1 MIKKELS
8 TQWRM
13 RRATEE
19 EWYHAEIP
27 GTVYTDLLRNGGM
40 QDPFWKDNE
49 DAACALMNEDYE
61 YECRF
66 APEGELLSSRK
77 KILQFEGLDTLAAVY
92 LNGSLLGETCNMHRT
107 WEYEITDLLREKE
120 NILRVVFHSPL
131 KFIARAYKK
140 YGNIGNEDTYEGFMH
155 LRKAHY
161 MFGWD
166 WGAHLPDAGIFRKV
180 YILGIQ
186 EGRIDGVYIRQKHEE
201 GKVTLYFEAEASQ
214 GEILERRWTAA
225 VSSPQGERYSTE
237 LGNDGRGEL
246 IIENPRLWWPN
257 GLGEQPLYEAEV
269 VLESGGEICDVWKK
283 KIGLRTMTV
292 RREKDQWGES
302 FAHEVNGVCFFAM
315 GADYI
320 PEDHLLGRRSK
331 ERTRKLLEDCRLANF
346 NTIRVWG
353 GGFYPDDWFFDLC
366 DELGLVVWQDF
377 MFACSVYELTEE
389 FEANIRQEFIDNIK
403 RIRHH
408 ACLGLWCG
416 NNEMEMFV
424 EERCWVTKYSEVRD
438 YLFMYERILP
448 EILKKYDPETFYWPA
463 SPSSGGSFDHPNDPD
478 RGDVHYWKVWHG
490 NRPFA
495 EYRKHFFRYLS
506 EFGFQAFP
514 AKKTIQSFTDDPADW
529 NIFSYI
535 MEKHQRNY
543 GANGKIMSYMQQAY
557 RYPTDFETLI
567 YASQL
572 LQADGIRYGVE
583 HFRRNR
589 GRCMGAVYWQLN
601 DCWPVIS
608 WSSIDY
614 WGRWKALHYYARR
627 FFAPVLVSCEEES
640 WMTQEANMNRQHFEF
655 EKSIRF
661 NASNETRQDK
671 EILLKWQIRDQKAKV
686 LRSEEAYIEVPAL
699 SSRWLDKVLLPE
711 IDVFTEYV
719 SYQAYDGGKEIA
731 EGTVIFSY
739 PKYFRYQDPELSVEL
754 QYPWLI
760 VRAKAYA
767 KSVEIQNEDQDMVLS
782 DNYFDMNGGEK
793 RVQILRGKPEGLKIR
808 SVYDIR

>member
-1 MIKKELS
+1 
-8 TQWRM
+8 
-13 RRATEE
+13 
-19 EWYHAEIP
+19 
-27 GTVYTDLLRNGGM
+27 
-40 QDPFWKDNE
+40 
-49 DAACALMNEDYE
+49 
-61 YECRF
+61 
-66 APEGELLSSRK
+66 
-77 KILQFEGLDTLAAVY
+77 
-92 LNGSLLGETCNMHRT
+92 
-107 WEYEITDLLREKE
+107 
-120 NILRVVFHSPL
+120 
-131 KFIARAYKK
+131 
-140 YGNIGNEDTYEGFMH
+140 
-155 LRKAHY
+155 
-161 MFGWD
+161 
-166 WGAHLPDAGIFRKV
+166 
-180 YILGIQ
+180 
-186 EGRIDGVYIRQKHEE
+186 
-201 GKVTLYFEAEASQ
+201 
-214 GEILERRWTAA
+214 
-225 VSSPQGERYSTE
+225 
-237 LGNDGRGEL
+237 
-246 IIENPRLWWPN
+246 
-257 GLGEQPLYEAEV
+257 
-269 VLESGGEICDVWKK
+269 
-283 KIGLRTMTV
+283 
-292 RREKDQWGES
+292 
-302 FAHEVNGVCFFAM
+302 
-315 GADYI
+315 
-320 PEDHLLGRRSK
+320 
-331 ERTRKLLEDCRLANF
+331 
-346 NTIRVWG
+346 
-353 GGFYPDDWFFDLC
+353 
-366 DELGLVVWQDF
+366 
-377 MFACSVYELTEE
+377 
-389 FEANIRQEFIDNIK
+389 
-403 RIRHH
+403 
-408 ACLGLWCG
+408 
-416 NNEMEMFV
+416 ME
-424 EERCWVTKYSEVRD
+424 
-438 YLFMYERILP
+438 P
-448 EILKKYDPETFYWPA
+448 
-463 SPSSGGSFDHPNDPD
+463 
-478 RGDVHYWKVWHG
+478 
-490 NRPFA
+490 
-495 EYRKHFFRYLS
+495 
-506 EFGFQAFP
+506 
-514 AKKTIQSFTDDPADW
+514 IQSFTDDPADW

-686 LRSEEAYIEVPAL
+686 LRSEEAYIKVPAL
-699 SSRWLDKVLLPE
+699 SSRWMDKVLLPE

-719 SYQAYDGGKEIA
+719 SYQAYDGDKEIA

-739 PKYFRYQDPELSVEL
+739 PKYFRYQDPELSVEV

>member
-1 MIKKELS
+1 
-8 TQWRM
+8 M
-13 RRATEE
+13 RRVTEE
-19 EWYHAEIP
+19 EWHHAEVP
-27 GTVYTDLLRNGGM
+27 GTVYTDLLRNGEI

-66 APEGELLSSRK
+66 APEGKLLSNRK
-77 KILQFEGLDTLAAVY
+77 KILRFEGLDTLAAVY

-120 NILRVVFHSPL
+120 NILRVVFYSPL

-214 GEILERRWTAA
+214 GEISGRRWTAA

-331 ERTRKLLEDCRLANF
+331 ERTRKLLEDCRQANF

-424 EERCWVTKYSEVRD
+424 EERCWVTKYNEVRD

-463 SPSSGGSFDHPNDPD
+463 SPSSG
-478 RGDVHYWKVWHG
+478 VAWK
-490 NRPFA
+490 
-495 EYRKHFFRYLS
+495 
-506 EFGFQAFP
+506 QALCR
-514 AKKTIQSFTDDPADW
+514 I
-529 NIFSYI
+529 
-535 MEKHQRNY
+535 
-543 GANGKIMSYMQQAY
+543 
-557 RYPTDFETLI
+557 
-567 YASQL
+567 
-572 LQADGIRYGVE
+572 
-583 HFRRNR
+583 
-589 GRCMGAVYWQLN
+589 
-601 DCWPVIS
+601 
-608 WSSIDY
+608 
-614 WGRWKALHYYARR
+614 
-627 FFAPVLVSCEEES
+627 
-640 WMTQEANMNRQHFEF
+640 
-655 EKSIRF
+655 
-661 NASNETRQDK
+661 
-671 EILLKWQIRDQKAKV
+671 
-686 LRSEEAYIEVPAL
+686 
-699 SSRWLDKVLLPE
+699 
-711 IDVFTEYV
+711 
-719 SYQAYDGGKEIA
+719 
-731 EGTVIFSY
+731 
-739 PKYFRYQDPELSVEL
+739 
-754 QYPWLI
+754 
-760 VRAKAYA
+760 
-767 KSVEIQNEDQDMVLS
+767 
-782 DNYFDMNGGEK
+782 
-793 RVQILRGKPEGLKIR
+793 
-808 SVYDIR
+808 